1 MLAISEATSSFGD
14 GSVFIEKY
22 VTAPRHIEI
31 QVLADSHG
39 NVLHLFE
46 RECSVQRR
54 HQKVIEEAPSSVLTP
69 AIREEMG
76 RSAVALC
83 KACGYVGAGT
93 VEFIFDENH
102 HYYFLEMNTRLQ
114 VEHPVTELIT
124 GIDLVKEQLKI
135 ARGEALS
142 FKQIGRAH
150 V

>member
-1 MLAISEATSSFGD
+1 MRISDWSSD
-14 GSVFIEKY
+14 VCSSDL
-22 VTAPRHIEI
+22 IEI

-102 HYYFLEMNTRLQ
+102 HRSEERR
-114 VEHPVTELIT
+114 V
-124 GIDLVKEQLKI
+124 GKECVSTCRI
-135 ARGEALS
+135 RWS
-142 FKQIGRAH
+142 PYH
-150 V
+150 

>member
-1 MLAISEATSSFGD
+1 MRISDWSSD
-14 GSVFIEKY
+14 VCSSDL
-22 VTAPRHIEI
+22 IEI

-83 KACGYVGAGT
+83 KACGDVGAGT

-124 GIDLVKEQLKI
+124 GIDLISEEHTSELQSLLRISYAVFCLKKKHK
-135 ARGEALS
+135 S
-142 FKQIGRAH
+142 
-150 V
+150 

>member
-1 MLAISEATSSFGD
+1 MRISDWSSD
-14 GSVFIEKY
+14 VCSSDL
-22 VTAPRHIEI
+22 IEI

-102 HYYFLEMNTRLQ
+102 HYYFLEMNTSLQ
-114 VEHPVTELIT
+114 RSEEHTSELKSLMRISYAVFCLKKKQNIT
-124 GIDLVKEQLKI
+124 NDQ
-135 ARGEALS
+135 
-142 FKQIGRAH
+142 QH
-150 V
+150 T